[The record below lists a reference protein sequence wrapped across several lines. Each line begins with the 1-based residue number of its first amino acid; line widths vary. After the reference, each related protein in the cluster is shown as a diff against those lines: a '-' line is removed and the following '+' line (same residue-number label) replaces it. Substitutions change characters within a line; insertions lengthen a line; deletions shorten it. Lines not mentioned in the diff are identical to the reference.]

1 MDMIKVV
8 KGSWIEIFANIQGID
23 LISQNWII
31 IITIIINKASWQS
44 YDRTKN
50 L

>member
-8 KGSWIEIFANIQGID
+8 KGSWIEIFANLQGID
-23 LISQNWII
+23 LISQNWVII
-31 IITIIINKASWQS
+31 IIIINKASWQS